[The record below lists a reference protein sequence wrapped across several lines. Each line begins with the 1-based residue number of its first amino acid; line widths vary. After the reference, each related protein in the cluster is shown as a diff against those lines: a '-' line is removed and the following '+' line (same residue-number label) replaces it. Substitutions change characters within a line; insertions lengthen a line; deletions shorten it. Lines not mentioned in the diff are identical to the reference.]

1 MSGLDKAFGNAV
13 RKRRRQLKVSQEE
26 LGFRAGLHRTY
37 ISQIERGLKSPSLN
51 VISVL
56 AKALGI
62 QTFVLI
68 QMAEQNEP
76 GSNAADVANH
86 PLGNDS

>member
-1 MSGLDKAFGNAV
+1 MSSLDKAFGNAV
-13 RKRRRQLKVSQEE
+13 RKRRRQLKFSQEE
-26 LGFRAGLHRTY
+26 LSFRAGIHRTY

-56 AKALGI
+56 AKALNI

-76 GSNAADVANH
+76 GSNASDVANH
-86 PLGNDS
+86 PSGNDS

>member
-1 MSGLDKAFGNAV
+1 MSNLDKVFGDAV
-13 RKRRRQLKVSQEE
+13 RKRRKQLKISQEE
-26 LGFRAGLHRTY
+26 LGFRSGLHRTY

-56 AKALGI
+56 AKALET
-62 QTFVLI
+62 QAFVLV

-76 GSNAADVANH
+76 GLNVADVPNH
-86 PLGNDS
+86 QSGNDS